1 MLERKIITPQAEA
14 SMPRLA
20 VTLFGPPRIERDGCP
35 VNTDTRKAIA
45 LIAYLAVTKQPH
57 SRDTLAA
64 LLWPEYDQ
72 PHARATLRRT
82 LSVLHKALAGAW
94 LRIERETLSLDQ
106 QEGFWLDVEEFRENL
121 AASRAHHVQ
130 PDLACATCLRHLENA
145 ATLYRDDFMAGF
157 SLADSAPFDDWQF
170 YQADSLR
177 QDLAGVLE
185 QLVLRY
191 RARGDFS
198 RAITHARRLL
208 TLDRLHE
215 PAHRYLMQL
224 YAWSDQR
231 TAALQQYRECVRLLN
246 EELGVRPL
254 EATIQ
259 LYTLI
264 KENRLPP
271 APLLPPQENEAD
283 ASTFIA
289 MHPATQGQAPPVPA
303 LSAGGY
309 PLVGRQEEWTD
320 LRAIYAQKAP
330 TGYVV
335 GLEGEAG
342 IGKTRLA
349 EEFSS
354 FARANGSRVITVRC
368 YEGEVDLA
376 YGPIA
381 AALRTAIA
389 QQEAD
394 WHRHLAS
401 HWLSETTRLLPE
413 LSELRPGLPAP
424 PALDS
429 PGAQS
434 RFFEGLRQLWFVL
447 CTRASQPALLFFD
460 DIHWADEA
468 SLEFLSYL
476 VRRLEEK
483 PLCLLL
489 TWRTAGRASGS
500 RLQRLLAEAQRSG
513 KARILT
519 LTRLNQ
525 AMVEQ
530 LLGQMVVAGLQLSAG
545 LIRHLYRETEGVPFF
560 LTEYLTALSRG
571 VLKAEEREWSLPGG
585 VRDLLISRL
594 AALGET
600 SRQLL
605 GTAATIGRS
614 FDFDTLREVSGRSEE
629 ETVSGLEELIA
640 QGLVEEIRAEAGSEA
655 GSRPAHRRSS
665 PAGERSLVYDFCHE
679 KVRGLAYDEIT
690 LARRRLLHRRTAE
703 ALVARQRGRRAAG
716 ALAGQIAHHYA
727 AGGESEL
734 AAEYFRQAGEYARS
748 LYAHTEALAHFR
760 AALALE
766 HPAAAALQESLGDL
780 HTFLGEYEAALKA
793 YQEAELLNVE
803 PRTRA
808 LLEQKQGTIYE
819 RRGEWEQAEK
829 QFSSA
834 LQTLQEASAE
844 TAKEQARVYADWS
857 LAAHRQG
864 EIERARMYAR
874 LALDLAERAGD
885 MRALAQAHNM
895 LGILANSREEIEAAR
910 FHLQR
915 SLALAEELQD
925 NGIRAAA
932 LNNLALAYKAGGA
945 IEQAIALTETALAL
959 CSSRGDRHREA
970 ALHSNLAD
978 LFHEAGRRDE
988 AMNQLELAAR
998 IYAEIDIEAG
1008 TMRPEIWKL
1017 VEW

>member
-1 MLERKIITPQAEA
+1 M
-14 SMPRLA
+14 SRLA
-20 VTLFGPPRIERDGCP
+20 LTLFGPPRVERDGSP

-82 LSVLHKALAGAW
+82 LSALHKALAGAW
-94 LRIERETLSLDQ
+94 LRIDRETLSLDQ
-106 QEGFWLDVEEFRENL
+106 QEGFWLDIEEFRKNL
-121 AASRAHHVQ
+121 AAYRAHHTQ
-130 PDLACATCLRHLENA
+130 SDLACTTCLSHLENA

-177 QDLAGVLE
+177 RDLAGVLE

-191 RARGDFS
+191 STRGDFS
-198 RAITHARRLL
+198 RAIAHARRLL

-224 YAWSDQR
+224 YAWSGQR
-231 TAALQQYRECVRLLN
+231 TAALQQYRECVKLLN
-246 EELGVRPL
+246 EELGVKPL
-254 EATIQ
+254 EATTQ

-264 KENRLPP
+264 KEDRLPP
-271 APLLPPQENEAD
+271 APLLQPQERETE
-283 ASTFIA
+283 ASTPIDARPA
-289 MHPATQGQAPPVPA
+289 MKVGEPPAPVVP
-303 LSAGGY
+303 AGGY
-309 PLVGRQEEWTD
+309 PLVGRQEEWAE
-320 LRAIYAQKAP
+320 LCAIYAQKAL
-330 TGYVV
+330 TGYVI

-349 EEFSS
+349 EEFAA
-354 FARANGSRVITVRC
+354 FARARGSSVVTVRC

-381 AALRTAIA
+381 AGLRAAIA

-401 HWLSETTRLLPE
+401 HWLSESTRLLPE
-413 LSELRPGLPAP
+413 LSELRPDLPAP

-434 RFFEGLRQLWFVL
+434 RFFEGLRQLWLVL
-447 CTRASQPALLFFD
+447 CARASQPSLLFFD

-468 SLEFLSYL
+468 SLEFLGYFA
-476 VRRLEEK
+476 RRLEEK

-489 TWRTAGRASGS
+489 TWRTTGRASGS

-513 KARILT
+513 KASLFT

-525 AMVEQ
+525 ATVEQ
-530 LLGQMVVAGLQLSAG
+530 LLTRMAAAGLQLPAG
-545 LIRHLYRETEGVPFF
+545 LTRHLYRETEGVPFF

-594 AALGET
+594 AAVSET
-600 SRQLL
+600 SHQLL

-640 QGLVEEIRAEAGSEA
+640 QGLVEEIRAGAGGEAGGRLA
-655 GSRPAHRRSS
+655 YRRYSLAS
-665 PAGERSLVYDFCHE
+665 ERSPVYDFCHE
-679 KVRGLAYDEIT
+679 KVRGLVYNEIT
-690 LARRRLLHRRTAE
+690 LARRHLLHRRTAE
-703 ALVARQRGRRAAG
+703 ALVARLRGQRETS
-716 ALAGQIAHHYA
+716 ALTGQIAHHYA
-727 AGGESEL
+727 AAGESEL

-766 HPAAAALQESLGDL
+766 HPAAAALQEAIGDL

-793 YQEAELLNVE
+793 YQEAESLNVE
-803 PRTRA
+803 PRARA

-829 QFSSA
+829 HFSSA
-834 LQTLQEASAE
+834 LQTLQEAGEE

-864 EIERARMYAR
+864 EIERARMFAR

-885 MRALAQAHNM
+885 TRALAQAHNM

-925 NGIRAAA
+925 SGIRAAA
-932 LNNLALAYKAGGA
+932 LNNLALAYKAGGE
-945 IEQAIALTETALAL
+945 IEQAITLTETALAL

-978 LFHEAGRRDE
+978 LFHEAGRMDE